1 MQNYFATLLFPS
13 ECLSELRLLEG
24 ASCFLS
30 LRDVAGAVML
40 GWACQPAGTRAGSP
54 GRAAGGPG
62 SLGHRANVRSN
73 RNGRVGRQGCE
84 KAGRGGFAQAGLGEV
99 GGHLS
104 GPGLA
109 VGQPAGWGAD

>member
-40 GWACQPAGTRAGSP
+40 GWARQPAGTRAGSP
-54 GRAAGGPG
+54 GGAAGGPG
-62 SLGHRANVRSN
+62 SLGHRANVKSN
-73 RNGRVGRQGCE
+73 RNGGGRLWE
-84 KAGRGGFAQAGLGEV
+84 KEGRGGLDTLV
-99 GGHLS
+99 GGGCS
-104 GPGLA
+104 GGISQELA
-109 VGQPAGWGAD
+109 WL

>member
-40 GWACQPAGTRAGSP
+40 GWARQPAGTRAGSP
-54 GRAAGGPG
+54 GRAAGG
-62 SLGHRANVRSN
+62 S
-73 RNGRVGRQGCE
+73 
-84 KAGRGGFAQAGLGEV
+84 GE
-99 GGHLS
+99 S
-104 GPGLA
+104 GPQGEC
-109 VGQPAGWGAD
+109 QIQQKWGWGGWLWEQEGHGCLDTVGWGS